1 MRSKRP
7 DFRLSQ
13 LIETESIVEESID
26 RDVVIN
32 SLCTDSR
39 RATPGCLFIA
49 MPGLRTDGADHIEEA
64 VTRGAVAV
72 LSEKDHWVPRQAKLV
87 RVLNVRR
94 ALAVAAQ
101 RFHDHPQ
108 LKMRLIG
115 VTGTSGKTVVTS
127 LLHELISPDQKC
139 GLLGTIHYH
148 LGSRTLPSYRT
159 TPEPVDLYSMLGQ
172 MRDNDCENCVIE
184 VSSHGIDQGRVAD
197 LDFSSI
203 ALLNLGEQHLDY
215 HGSMAEYLDTTLRIF
230 DGRNGSLPKT
240 AVINAD
246 DALSQELVAKIPVE
260 VDVVKIG
267 QSEGCDLRASSAEC
281 DSEGIRFSLQWAD
294 EVFEIRA
301 PLVGRF
307 NVTNI
312 LAALALGA
320 AAGVEREVLVRRLK
334 TVGQIRGRMETIS
347 GGQSFPV
354 VVDYMHTPESYLSGL
369 ATLRE
374 LTKGR
379 LIVVYGCGGDRDRTI
394 RSKISRSVKKLSDL
408 AFATAD
414 NPRSEDLS
422 QIFEDMQLGA
432 PASDTMQYIENRR
445 LAIGMA
451 IEEARKGDIVLVAGK
466 GHESYQEFADSVTP
480 FDDRSVVREIIR
492 RSQKGEASKA

>member
-1 MRSKRP
+1 M
-7 DFRLSQ
+7 
-13 LIETESIVEESID
+13 IEKLVD
-26 RDVVIN
+26 RDVLVR

-39 RATPGCLFIA
+39 RATPGCIFFA
-49 MPGLRTDGADHIEEA
+49 MSGLRTDGAEHIEEA

-72 LSEKDHWVPRQAKLV
+72 LSETEQWVPRQAELV
-87 RVLNVRR
+87 QVYDIRR
-94 ALAVAAQ
+94 ALAFAAQ

-108 LKMRLIG
+108 SKMRLIG

-139 GLLGTIHYH
+139 GHLGTVHYH

-172 MRDNDCENCVIE
+172 MSDHGCENCVME

-197 LDFSSI
+197 LNFSSI
-203 ALLNLGEQHLDY
+203 ALLNLDEQHLDY
-215 HGSMAEYLDTTLRIF
+215 HGTMAEYLDTTLRVF
-230 DGRNGSLPKT
+230 DGRNGALPQT
-240 AVINAD
+240 AIVNSD
-246 DALSQELVAKIPVE
+246 DAFSEELIAKIPVE
-260 VDVVKIG
+260 VDVVRVG
-267 QSEGCDLRASSAEC
+267 QSDGCDLRASSVEC
-281 DSEGIRFSLQWAD
+281 NSTGIRFKLQWSGD
-294 EVFEIRA
+294 EFDIQA

-312 LAALALGA
+312 MAALALGVT
-320 AAGVEREVLVRRLK
+320 AGIGRAVLVRRLANAA
-334 TVGQIRGRMETIS
+334 QIRGRMETIS
-347 GGQSFPV
+347 VGQDFSV
-354 VVDYMHTPESYLSGL
+354 VVDYMHTPEAYMSGL

-379 LIVVYGCGGDRDRTI
+379 LIVVYGCGGDRNRTI
-394 RSKISRSVKKLSDL
+394 RPKISGAVEELADL

-414 NPRSEDLS
+414 NPRSEDLT
-422 QIFEDMQLGA
+422 QIFEDMQKGA
-432 PASDTMQYIENRR
+432 PSSETMQYIENRR

-451 IEEARKGDIVLVAGK
+451 IEAAQEGDLVLVAGK
-466 GHESYQEFADSVTP
+466 GHEAYQEFADSVTP

-492 RSQKGEASKA
+492 RRQRGEANKA